1 MIYERR
7 SQRLASP
14 EVFRRRLVTSG
25 TVGLALVAISLAIGI
40 AGYMGFEKLAFV
52 DAFLNASMI
61 LSGMGPL
68 HNPATTAG
76 KLFAGIYA
84 LYSGLAVL
92 AIAAIV
98 FAPVIHRI
106 LHRFHIE
113 EAVDDAKAA
122 AKPPRPPGG

>member
-1 MIYERR
+1 MSYERR

-25 TVGLALVAISLAIGI
+25 TVGLALVAVSLAIGI
-40 AGYMGFEKLAFV
+40 AGYMGFEGLAFV
-52 DAFLNASMI
+52 DAFLNAAMI

-68 HNPATTAG
+68 HNPATTGG
-76 KLFAGIYA
+76 KIFAGLYA

-113 EAVDDAKAA
+113 EADDEKPAP
-122 AKPPRPPGG
+122 KPPRPREG